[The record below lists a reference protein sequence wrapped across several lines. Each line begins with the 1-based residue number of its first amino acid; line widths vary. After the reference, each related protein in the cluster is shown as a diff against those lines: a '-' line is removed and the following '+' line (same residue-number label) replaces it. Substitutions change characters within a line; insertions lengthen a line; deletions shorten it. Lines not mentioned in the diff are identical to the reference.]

1 MNAGIHHVMK
11 LTWITLA
18 STLLCAQV
26 AIGADAPAATSAAAP
41 SAVSKDTREKMAA
54 LHEKMAACL
63 RSDKP
68 IAECRNEMMKSCRES
83 IGAQACPMAG
93 FGGGM
98 GAGMGPGRQGRADF
112 AG

>member
-1 MNAGIHHVMK
+1 MLEQSRLR

-18 STLLCAQV
+18 STLLCGQV
-26 AIGADAPAATSAAAP
+26 AFGADAPAGTSATP
-41 SAVSKDTREKMAA
+41 SAASKETREQMAA